1 MIINLKFD
9 YMELQENSFYGKVID
24 NLIAIM
30 KDRRLTQAEMAEY
43 AGMGPSQFSKVLSK
57 TVAISVIQLSKI
69 ASRLGLREI
78 DLLTYPDIYEKKS
91 DENREPVEAILQIR
105 LQKEKKDQVLKIVF
119 GENCLEI
126 LNK

>member
-1 MIINLKFD
+1 
-9 YMELQENSFYGKVID
+9 MELQENPFYGKVID